1 MTTRSASAHWS
12 GALSDGSGAIS
23 TETGTLSEI
32 PYSFETRFGDD
43 GGQKGTN
50 PEELLGAAHAGCFTM
65 AVSHGLAEAGH
76 PPKKAHTTAK
86 VHIKK
91 VEGGFEIPKID
102 LVLEADVPGIS
113 EEKFM
118 EIANDAK
125 ENCPLSKVLK
135 AAEITLDATL
145 TSS

>member
-1 MTTRSASAHWS
+1 MITRTADAHWS
-12 GALSDGSGAIS
+12 GSLSDGNGTIKVESGAF
-23 TETGTLSEI
+23 EG
-32 PYSFETRFGDD
+32 PYSFESRFEE
-43 GGQKGTN
+43 GQHGKSTN